1 MGVPPPL
8 GAILTLSFFIEGGS
22 GIDDPPPI
30 LDRIAEPR
38 EGVGEAGTSSSTVI

>member
-8 GAILTLSFFIEGGS
+8 GQYSLSLFSLRVGS